1 MAHTYSSIIIHSASN
16 VEMGFSFDKLC
27 TPKSQVLD
35 FDIEDS
41 EQVLE
46 IISIF
51 IKEDVDIYTKITDEL
66 RNGMGV
72 RFYVKD
78 GDKFNCNYL
87 LPGPNHRD
95 YYKLKYLLCFKNER
109 ETLEK
114 YILDYPDCGDDDKL
128 EIIKKKFGDFFGLV
142 GRLQT

>member
-51 IKEDVDIYTKITDEL
+51 IKEDV
-66 RNGMGV
+66 N
-72 RFYVKD
+72 FYVIHTQKV
-78 GDKFNCNYL
+78 
-87 LPGPNHRD
+87 
-95 YYKLKYLLCFKNER
+95 LCL
-109 ETLEK
+109 TLHT
-114 YILDYPDCGDDDKL
+114 
-128 EIIKKKFGDFFGLV
+128 
-142 GRLQT
+142 RLFRGTYTVIRN